1 MQRFSISGSHVAVV
15 RILASALQRIR
26 GWLARQRRQ
35 ADDLTGCRLV
45 FSEKT
50 FSINQPIMLTSR
62 VDRVYHDGIAMVLM
76 ELKTRYAERVY
87 SSDIIELSAQRL
99 AVSFYTG
106 DPANDFG
113 YILLQ
118 HPVTRRRVIRKVA
131 LLSHEDVMSL
141 ANRQRLLFDGA
152 LPARHANSPECSSRC
167 EYQSECRSGIPR
179 ADFRTE
185 R

>member
-106 DPANDFG
+106 GRTTTHIRGDPAT
-113 YILLQ
+113 LT
-118 HPVTRRRVIRKVA
+118 P
-131 LLSHEDVMSL
+131 
-141 ANRQRLLFDGA
+141 
-152 LPARHANSPECSSRC
+152 SSK
-167 EYQSECRSGIPR
+167 
-179 ADFRTE
+179 
-185 R
+185 